1 MSRHINAAGL
11 DLIKSFEG
19 LRLTAYP
26 DPQSG
31 EAPWTIGYGHA
42 GHVLEGDVITEQ
54 QADAFLA
61 ADLAVFEAGVSSS
74 ATVPLTDN
82 QFAALVSFSFN
93 LGLGRLR
100 GSTLLRRLNNGDYDG
115 AAGEFP
121 KWTSGGL
128 PGLVRR
134 RAAER
139 DLFLRP
145 DETDMEV

>member
-31 EAPWTIGYGHA
+31 DAPWTIGYGHT
-42 GHVLEGDVITEQ
+42 GRVLEGDVITAE

-61 ADLAVFEAGVSSS
+61 ADLAVFEEGVASSVS
-74 ATVPLTDN
+74 VPLTDN

-100 GSTLLRRLNNGDYDG
+100 GSTLLRLFNDGDDEG

-121 KWTSGGL
+121 KWTAGGL

-134 RAAER
+134 RAAEQA
-139 DLFLRP
+139 LFRRP
-145 DETDMEV
+145 DENDREV